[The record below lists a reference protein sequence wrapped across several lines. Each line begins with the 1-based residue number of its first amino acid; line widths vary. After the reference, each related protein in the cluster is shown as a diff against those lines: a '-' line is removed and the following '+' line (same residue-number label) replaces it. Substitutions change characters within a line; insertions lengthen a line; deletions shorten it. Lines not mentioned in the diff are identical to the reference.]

1 MPLAPNTI
9 EDIQNI
15 GVGKQSV
22 RRVDTLL
29 PSLPSADPDV
39 EVPPDFDL
47 KKITKAYVTTVHEE
61 LVWQQ
66 SAGLGGHTL
75 VSLYT
80 SHIDQ
85 LLQYL
90 FNAATNIY
98 VRRYTR
104 LKQRCAVLAQG
115 GYGRAELNPYSD
127 IDLLFLYH
135 WKVTPYVEAVC
146 ETIYYSLIDAGF
158 VVGQAVRTTRECAR
172 MAGQDLQVKTSL
184 IDARPLCG
192 DGQLIEEFITTLERE
207 IVSKQPKRFFQE
219 KAQESQQRYERH
231 GNSTY
236 RLEPNIKESPGGL
249 RDLHTAWWLARV
261 KFKAKSWNELLQKG
275 IIHKHT
281 LSKVEEARD
290 FLWRVRN
297 GLHLAT
303 QKEQDQLSVEQQE
316 LLAPQLGFAD
326 AAGLMYAYYQ
336 HATTLQTF
344 SQTMI
349 ERCRETSRPSLF
361 LRRRRARDIRAG
373 VRIVNDSLVVIKP
386 EILTADPTNMVSVF
400 HDVQRHG
407 VRLDQA
413 TQEVIRDTL
422 HQLPLNVGETPAV
435 RDAFYTILSWKQ
447 RVADTLRSM
456 HSLGVLGWVLPEF
469 GQMRWRIQRDLYHV
483 YTVDEH
489 TLYGIEELERLR
501 DGIYKAELPLLT
513 QVMREID
520 KTELLFLSM
529 LYHDVGKGHGSAHD
543 ERSAVMVQK
552 AAERWQLPADDAQ
565 EWYRLVQLHLRMS
578 YIAQRRDI
586 SDDALIA
593 EFARTVGTPDVLKKL
608 YLLTFA
614 DMKAVGPKVWNT
626 WKAGLLGELYLR
638 TLERFETGESAEQDP
653 EARLRRLKEYLATLL
668 TTEGKA
674 TAEQVC
680 VFLDSMPDRYFL
692 STPTEAILRHF
703 QLITRFTQQEREATS
718 ADAYRVSITHFPERE
733 YSELTIVT
741 YDRPG
746 LFALLTGVL
755 AVNNLNIARAH
766 ISTSQ
771 AGIAL
776 DVFWLSHADRPEMVM
791 DADLLSRIHDR
802 LGAVLSGKRTL
813 DNLLQ
818 ATRPPSFLDK
828 RDGRI
833 PTEVTVDNI
842 GSPRYTVIDV
852 TAPDR
857 SGFLFRVTSALF
869 QLGLTIHLAKIT
881 TNVNQVLDVFYVTN
895 SQGTKVANPDLLA
908 EELRRRVFDAEGQ
921 A

>member
-1 MPLAPNTI
+1 MPLAPNTEERTI
-9 EDIQNI
+9 
-15 GVGKQSV
+15 GKQSV
-22 RRVDTLL
+22 RPSVPLL
-29 PSLPSADPDV
+29 PPLPSADPDV
-39 EVPPDFDL
+39 EAGPDFDL
-47 KKITKAYVTTVHEE
+47 KKITKAYVTAVREDVASQHA
-61 LVWQQ
+61 
-66 SAGLGGHTL
+66 AGLSGQAL

-80 SHIDQ
+80 NRIDQ
-85 LLQYL
+85 LLHYL
-90 FNAATNIY
+90 YNAATNIY

-104 LKQRCAVLAQG
+104 LKQRCAVFAQG

-158 VVGQAVRTTRECAR
+158 VVGQAVRTTRECTR
-172 MAGQDLQVKTSL
+172 MASQDLQVKTSL

-192 DGQLIEEFITTLERE
+192 DEQLIEEFISALERE
-207 IVSKQPKRFFQE
+207 VVSKQPKRFFQE

-261 KFKAKSWNELLQKG
+261 KFKINSWNELLQKG
-275 IIHKHT
+275 ILHKHT
-281 LSKVEEARD
+281 LSQVEEARD

-297 GLHLAT
+297 GLHLANH
-303 QKEQDQLSVEQQE
+303 KEQDQLTIEQQE

-326 AAGLMYAYYQ
+326 AASLMYAYYQ

-349 ERCRETSRPSLF
+349 ERCQETSRPSLF
-361 LRRRRARDIRAG
+361 LRRRRGRDIREG
-373 VRIVNDSLVVIKP
+373 VRIVNDKLVVTKP
-386 EILTADPTNMVSVF
+386 EILTVDPTNMVSIF
-400 HDVQRHG
+400 HDAQRHG
-407 VRLDQA
+407 VCLDQA
-413 TQEVIRDTL
+413 TQGLIRDTL
-422 HQLPLNVGETPAV
+422 TQLSPVVAETPAV
-435 RDAFYTILSWKQ
+435 REALFAILSWKQ
-447 RVADTLRSM
+447 RVADTLRAM

-469 GQMRWRIQRDLYHV
+469 GQMQWRIQRDLYHV

-489 TLYGIEELERLR
+489 TLYGVEELEHLR
-501 DGIYKAELPLLT
+501 DGVYKAELPLLT

-520 KTELLFLSM
+520 KVELLFLSM
-529 LYHDVGKGHGSAHD
+529 LYHDVGKGHGSEHD
-543 ERSAVMVQK
+543 ERSAVMVQQ
-552 AAERWQLPADDAQ
+552 AAERWHLPADDAH
-565 EWYRLVQLHLRMS
+565 EWSLLVQLHLRMS

-586 SDDALIA
+586 SDDGLIA
-593 EFARTVGTPDVLKKL
+593 EFASTVGTLDVLKKL
-608 YLLTFA
+608 YLLTFS
-614 DMKAVGPKVWNT
+614 DMKAVGPKVWNA
-626 WKAGLLGELYLR
+626 WKAGLLDELYLR

-653 EARLRRLKEYLATLL
+653 EARLRRLKERLASLL

-674 TAEQVC
+674 SAQQIDA
-680 VFLDSMPDRYFL
+680 FWDSMPDRYFL
-692 STPTEAILRHF
+692 STPAEAVLRHF
-703 QLITRFTQQEREATS
+703 QLISQFMQQERQAAAS
-718 ADAYRVSITHFPERE
+718 ADAYRISISHFPERE

-741 YDRPG
+741 HDRPG

-755 AVNNLNIARAH
+755 AVNNLNIARAR

-771 AGIAL
+771 TGIAL
-776 DVFWLSHADRPEMVM
+776 DVFWLSHTDRPEVVM
-791 DADLLSRIHDR
+791 DTDLLARIHDR
-802 LGAVLSGKRTL
+802 LSAVLSGKRTL
-813 DNLLQ
+813 DDLLQ
-818 ATRPPSFLDK
+818 ATRPPSFLNK

-842 GSPRYTVIDV
+842 GSPRYTVIDI

-881 TNVNQVLDVFYVTN
+881 TNVNQVLDVFYVTD
-895 SQGTKVANPDLLA
+895 SRGAKVANSDLLA
-908 EELRRRVFDAEGQ
+908 DELRRRIFETEGHT
-921 A
+921 